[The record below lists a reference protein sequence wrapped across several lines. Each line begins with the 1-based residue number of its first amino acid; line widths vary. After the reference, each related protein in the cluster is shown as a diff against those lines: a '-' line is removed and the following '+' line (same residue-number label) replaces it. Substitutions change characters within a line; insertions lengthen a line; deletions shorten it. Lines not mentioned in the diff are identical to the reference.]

1 MAAQKVTT
9 PTIEEMLRQEQLLRL
24 RARCLQRE
32 AANCLGRAATLEAT
46 RLSAERRAT
55 PIVVVRSTGRVVP
68 TSKSAVV
75 AHNLATAAAKAF
87 GLSYAE
93 AYQMV
98 ARAS

>member
-1 MAAQKVTT
+1 MGTKDETH
-9 PTIEEMLRQEQLLRL
+9 TISEMLRQEKLLRL

-32 AANCLGRAATLEAT
+32 AASALAQAAILEAT
-46 RLSAERRAT
+46 RLQVERQAT

-87 GLSYAE
+87 GLTYAQ

>member
-1 MAAQKVTT
+1 MGTKDET
-9 PTIEEMLRQEQLLRL
+9 PTISAMLRQEELLRL

-32 AANCLGRAATLEAT
+32 AASALAQAATLEAS
-46 RLSAERRAT
+46 RLTAERLAT
-55 PIVVVRSTGRVVP
+55 PIVVVRSTGKVVP
-68 TSKSAVV
+68 SAKSSVS

-87 GLSYAE
+87 GLSYAQ

>member
-1 MAAQKVTT
+1 MGTKDET
-9 PTIEEMLRQEQLLRL
+9 PTIQEMLRQEELLRL
-24 RARCLQRE
+24 RARCFQRE
-32 AANCLGRAATLEAT
+32 AARALAQAATLEAT
-46 RLSAERRAT
+46 RLQAERRAA

-75 AHNLATAAAKAF
+75 AHNLATAAANAF